1 MESIFNRTR
10 QWILEHRDDIILL
23 IVVILISL
31 LSFAL
36 GFIVSKQKEKEPIKI
51 EYGEKK
57 SVSCR
62 YNY

>member
-1 MESIFNRTR
+1 MESIFNGIR
-10 QWILEHRDDIILL
+10 QWIKDHRDDIIIL